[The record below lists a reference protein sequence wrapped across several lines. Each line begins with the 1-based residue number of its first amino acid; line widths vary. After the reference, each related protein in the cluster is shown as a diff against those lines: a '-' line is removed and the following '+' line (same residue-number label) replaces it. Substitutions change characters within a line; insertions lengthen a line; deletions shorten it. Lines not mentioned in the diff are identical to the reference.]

1 MVRLFKRR
9 KPRRKYPTYRSRR
22 PPALESSRA
31 VKRQPRDDSARSERK
46 PARSAA
52 RRSTG
57 GFGYLLRRGLL
68 YGTMAGGAFLGY
80 VWLTLP
86 DIDGLNRFLK
96 TPSIVVKA
104 DDGKIIGSFGD
115 VYGDYVR
122 FEEFPTALVDAV
134 MATEDRNFYYH
145 FGVDPLGLARAMVA
159 NFQAGRVVQGGS
171 TITQQ
176 VAKNVFL
183 TPERSMMRKLREMI
197 LAFKLEYR
205 FSKQDIMAIYLNRV
219 YLGAGTYGVDAASR
233 RYFDKSAREINLSE
247 AAILAGL
254 LKAPSRFAPTSNPT
268 RAKQRAEQVLVNMQD
283 AGYLSEAQ
291 TTRARAQLREAMSTR
306 QRETQGSMYFAEWVA
321 DQVPD
326 LIGQTQEDVVVISTL
341 RSELQDAAEKALTA
355 ALEKDGQKEK
365 VSQAAL
371 VSMTP
376 DGAVLA
382 MMGGRSY
389 GESQFNRATQSQR
402 QPGSAFK
409 LFVYLAGLEDGMSP
423 DMLVEDAPIT
433 IPIPGGSWSP
443 KNYTGRF
450 EGALTLR
457 EAVAESIN
465 TIAAM
470 IAQQAGVQT
479 VVDMA
484 QRLGISSP
492 LIAVPSIALGSTEVT
507 LLELTTAYAHLPAGG
522 QVVIPRGIQRI
533 ETSQGSLLYEYTP
546 DQRAQVLS
554 TNTVNM
560 MNDMLMAVTTSGTG
574 RRAQFGRAIAGKTG
588 TTSDYKDAWFIGYSA
603 QLATGVWVGNDDNM
617 PMKKVTGGGMPAGI
631 WRDYMKVATAD
642 QPALGLPTEFQE
654 NQRLPWQAGEPA
666 DAAGTVQD
674 LKLGPSFWDKLMRE

>member
-1 MVRLFKRR
+1 MARFFKKR
-9 KPRRKYPTYRSRR
+9 KARRKYPTYRSRR
-22 PPALESSRA
+22 LPVLES
-31 VKRQPRDDSARSERK
+31 RSKKESGAESK
-46 PARSAA
+46 SSKTGKRSAHSQ
-52 RRSTG
+52 RSS
-57 GFGYLLRRGLL
+57 GFGHLVRRTIL
-68 YGTMAGGAFLGY
+68 YSAAGGGILLGY
-80 VWLTLP
+80 IWLTLP

-104 DDGKIIGSFGD
+104 EDGKTIGSFGD

-122 FEEFPTALVDAV
+122 FDEFPTALVDAV

-145 FGVDPLGLARAMVA
+145 FGVDPLGLARAMWA

-183 TPERSMMRKLREMI
+183 TPERSMIRKVREMI

-291 TTRARAQLREAMSTR
+291 TKRAREQLREAMSTR
-306 QRETQGSMYFAEWVA
+306 KRETQGSMYFAEWVA
-321 DQVPD
+321 DQVPE
-326 LIGQTQEDVVVISTL
+326 LIGQTQEDLVVISTL
-341 RSELQDAAEKALTA
+341 RTDLQEAAEKALTG
-355 ALEKDGQKEK
+355 LLDKDGEKEK

-371 VSMTP
+371 VSMMP
-376 DGAVLA
+376 DGAVVA

-389 GESQFNRATQSQR
+389 AESQFNRTTQSQR

-409 LFVYLAGLEDGMSP
+409 LFVYLAGLEYGMSP
-423 DMLVEDAPIT
+423 DMMVQDEPIT
-433 IPIPGGSWSP
+433 IPIPGGNWQP
-443 KNYTGRF
+443 RNYTGRF
-450 EGALTLR
+450 EGAITLR

-465 TIAAM
+465 TIAAF
-470 IAQQAGVQT
+470 IAQQVGVET

-484 QRLGISSP
+484 QRLGVSSP
-492 LIAVPSIALGSTEVT
+492 LIAVPSISLGSTEVT

-522 QVVIPRGIQRI
+522 RVVVPRGINRI

-546 DQRAQVLS
+546 ETRAQVLG

-574 RRAQFGRAIAGKTG
+574 RRAQIGRAMAGKTG
-588 TTSDYKDAWFIGYSA
+588 TTSDYKDAWFIGYTP
-603 QLATGVWVGNDDNM
+603 QLATGVWVGNDDNT
-617 PMKKVTGGGMPAGI
+617 PMKKVTGGGMPSAI
-631 WRDYMKVATAD
+631 WRDYMKIALAD
-642 QPALGLPTEFQE
+642 QPALALPTEFHE
-654 NQRLPWQAGEPA
+654 EERLPWQSG
-666 DAAGTVQD
+666 DAASPAAPAQD
-674 LKLGPSFWDKLMRE
+674 IKLGPGFWEKLMRE